1 MSNVEARQFLNAG
14 RHNPTSEDETPMQT
28 HPLKYLQLLSEKYPS
43 IQAASTA
50 IINFSAL
57 LQLPKGTEHFLSDIH
72 GEHEAFQH
80 VVRNG
85 AGSILRKIDE
95 MFSNSMSKSER
106 RNLATLI
113 YYPEMKAPLMLNSVP
128 DKDEW
133 SRLALVRLVKFSRR
147 LSSKYRRERS
157 ASSCRRLCRKRSRN
171 CSTTR
176 KASNTRRR
184 TTRARSTPSSRPAA
198 R

>member
-1 MSNVEARQFLNAG
+1 
-14 RHNPTSEDETPMQT
+14 MQT

-147 LSSKYRRERS
+147 LSSKYRREQIRKFLPLPS
-157 ASSCRRLCRKRSRN
+157 RRRSRN

-176 KASNTRRR
+176 KASNTSRR
-184 TTRARSTPSSRPAA
+184 TTRARSTPSSRRTAHRPSSPVWPS
-198 R
+198 

>member
-1 MSNVEARQFLNAG
+1 
-14 RHNPTSEDETPMQT
+14 MQT

-95 MFSNSMSKSER
+95 MFSNSMSKSE
-106 RNLATLI
+106 
-113 YYPEMKAPLMLNSVP
+113 P
-128 DKDEW
+128 
-133 SRLALVRLVKFSRR
+133 VR
-147 LSSKYRRERS
+147 
-157 ASSCRRLCRKRSRN
+157 
-171 CSTTR
+171 
-176 KASNTRRR
+176 
-184 TTRARSTPSSRPAA
+184 
-198 R
+198 